1 MDDPRRLPLV
11 YVRGFA
17 GGTAG
22 IDKAV
27 GDPFYG
33 FNEGSTHVR
42 VGAHDQPLFHQFES
56 PLLRLIREEGYEL
69 LVEGS
74 QETYL
79 AQHARVPANSVW
91 VHRFYDRSSSTWG
104 GRPDEYRLERAAA
117 DLLDLVD
124 RLRERTG
131 APAVHLVAHSM
142 GGLICRCLLQKV
154 LPDRGRDAAECI
166 GKFFT
171 YGTPHGGIAF
181 DLGGGWLER
190 IRDAVGIQGADIFG
204 PRRMYAYLTP
214 QAAFDPGGPPEGWDA
229 RRMPDGSGA
238 LPLERVFCLV
248 GTDPTDYDVALGLS
262 SAAVGPHSDGLV
274 QIERAYVPG
283 AHRAYVHR
291 SHSGRYGM
299 VNSEEGYQN
308 LRRFLFGDTRIEA
321 SLVGY
326 RLPGDD
332 DLVWQAETRLSVRGL
347 PVVMHERL
355 AAHWCPVQLDRP
367 TAGTEAGVPLA
378 STFLNSGLR
387 PAADGPMRFILML
400 RLLSLREHR
409 GILSLGDHIERA
421 ADFSDTLV
429 IDVGTPEGRAR
440 YLGRLELGDRGRHPR
455 PRRRRDPTGRRGP
468 RTRALG
474 RAHPA
479 ARERRPPGRRRRPD
493 PARRHTVELSGLASG
508 SSPHRGAERTPRVV
522 TPPPPTTAPRP
533 APSAARRPRGR
544 PASGCGGR
552 RGP

>member
-1 MDDPRRLPLV
+1 MTRPLEVAVDDPRRLPLV

-17 GGTAG
+17 GGTSG

-79 AQHARVPANSVW
+79 DQHTQVPANSVW
-91 VHRFYDRSSSTWG
+91 VHRFYDRSSTTWG
-104 GRPDEYRLERAAA
+104 GQPGEYRLERAAA

-124 RLRERTG
+124 RLREKTG

-166 GKFFT
+166 GKLFT
-171 YGTPHGGIAF
+171 YGTPHGGISF
-181 DLGGGWLER
+181 DVGGGWLER

-204 PRRMYAYLTP
+204 PRRMYEYLTP
-214 QAAFDPGGPPEGWDA
+214 QAEFDPDGPPEGWDA
-229 RRMPDGSGA
+229 RRMPPEPGA

-248 GTDPTDYDVALGLS
+248 GTDPGDYDVAFGLS

-274 QIERAYVPG
+274 QIDRAYVPG

-321 SLVGY
+321 SLVGH
-326 RLPGDD
+326 RLPDDD

-355 AAHWCPVQLDRP
+355 AAHWCPVQLDP
-367 TAGTEAGVPLA
+367 PADGTEAAVPLA
-378 STFLNSGLR
+378 TTFLNSGLR
-387 PAADGPMRFILML
+387 PAAGGPMRFILML

-409 GILSLGDHIERA
+409 GILSLGDHIERT

-429 IDVGTPEGRAR
+429 IDVGTPDAGPGIWAAWNSEIEGAIRDHQVA
-440 YLGRLELGDRGRHPR
+440 GAPR
-455 PRRRRDPTGRRGP
+455 SDEDP
-468 RTRALG
+468 A
-474 RAHPA
+474 
-479 ARERRPPGRRRRPD
+479 PGRWVAHIPLPESALPLVGHD
-493 PARRHTVELSGLASG
+493 ARIRLVA
-508 SSPHRGAERTPRVV
+508 TPW
-522 TPPPPTTAPRP
+522 
-533 APSAARRPRGR
+533 S
-544 PASGCGGR
+544 
-552 RGP
+552 